1 VSFVQ
6 RIRTMVSGYH
16 PTFWVGNGMELFERL
31 AYYGQATIF
40 SIYLRDHL
48 KFSEQEAGN
57 ISSIFGSLIYLLPV
71 FAGTIADKIGF
82 RKAFSIAFFVL
93 AIGYFLIGSTGMS
106 VFGGAYEGISL
117 FWVIVPFTVLT
128 AMGGSFIK
136 PSVLGTVAV
145 TTTSAN
151 VSQGYAVYYALVNAG
166 AFFGPIIANA
176 VRRSVGIEFVYLV
189 SALSCAA
196 MLMVNL
202 LFYKEVKIEGP
213 HAAESI
219 GLKLKNMVT
228 VLRNGRFMVFLLIFS
243 LYWVMFWSGFYVVLP
258 FFITDHVDI
267 NANFEWVISA
277 GALGIFLLQ
286 VPVNALTKRLSTNRA
301 ILIGFLVSTVCFL
314 FFASSHWLWQV
325 FPRSVSLWFLGAGI
339 VVWSIGE
346 MIQAPRYYQY
356 IATLAPK
363 GQQAMYQGYAFLP
376 IAIAWMVGGW
386 FGGQVYTAYAKDTS
400 SPAFVWWIYLGIGVV
415 AAGLVWLYNR
425 FLAPR
430 ESAA

>member
-1 VSFVQ
+1 VSFST

-31 AYYGQATIF
+31 AYYGQATVF

-48 KFSEQEAGN
+48 KFSEQETGN

-82 RKAFSIAFFVL
+82 RKAFSIAFFIL
-93 AIGYFLIGSTGMS
+93 AIGYFLIGSTGMAP
-106 VFGGAYEGISL
+106 FNGAYEGLSL
-117 FWVIVPFTVLT
+117 FWVIVPFTILT

-145 TTTSAN
+145 TTTPAN
-151 VSQGYAVYYALVNAG
+151 VSQGYAIYYALVNAG

-176 VRRSVGIEFVYLV
+176 VRRTAGIEFVYLV
-189 SALSCAA
+189 SAFSCAA
-196 MLMVNL
+196 MLLVNL

-213 HAAESI
+213 HAGESI
-219 GLKLKNMVT
+219 GTKLKNMVT
-228 VLRNGRFMVFLLIFS
+228 VLKNGRFMVFLLIFS
-243 LYWVMFWSGFYVVLP
+243 LYWIMFWSGFYVVLP
-258 FFITDHVDI
+258 FFITDHIAAD
-267 NANFEWVISA
+267 ANFEWVISA

-286 VPVNALTKRLSTNRA
+286 VPVNSLTKKLSTNRA
-301 ILIGFLVSTVCFL
+301 ILIGFIVSTVCFL
-314 FFASSHWLWQV
+314 IFAGSHWLWQL
-325 FPRSVSLWFLGAGI
+325 FPKSVSLWFLGGGI
-339 VVWSIGE
+339 VIWSIGE

-386 FGGQVYTAYAKDTS
+386 FGGQVYTAYAKNTPD
-400 SPAFVWWIYLGIGVV
+400 PAFVWWIYFGIGVL

-430 ESAA
+430 EANA